1 VKQQGLTAEFC
12 GTQNHHQIRAAQT
25 AGTEHS
31 GVNPTPIL
39 IKKKELAKRLS
50 VSPHTIDAWV
60 QRREIP
66 CIKVTARLYLY
77 EIDAVMVA
85 IRKKYGTD
93 VA

>member
-1 VKQQGLTAEFC
+1 MKAIIQST
-12 GTQNHHQIRAAQT
+12 THQT
-25 AGTEHS
+25 MNSSHS
-31 GVNPTPIL
+31 NSTTGSPVSNQPVL

-66 CIKVTARLYLY
+66 CIKVTPRLYLY
-77 EIDAVMVA
+77 EVDAVMAA
-85 IRKKYGTD
+85 IRKKYRID

>member
-1 VKQQGLTAEFC
+1 MKAIIQST
-12 GTQNHHQIRAAQT
+12 THQTMNSSYSNSTTGSPVSNQP
-25 AGTEHS
+25 
-31 GVNPTPIL
+31 VL

-66 CIKVTARLYLY
+66 CIKVTPRLYLY
-77 EIDAVMVA
+77 EVDAVMAA
-85 IRKKYGTD
+85 IRKKYRID

>member
-1 VKQQGLTAEFC
+1 MKAIIQST
-12 GTQNHHQIRAAQT
+12 THQTMNSSYSNSTTGSPVSNQP
-25 AGTEHS
+25 
-31 GVNPTPIL
+31 VL

-66 CIKVTARLYLY
+66 CIKVTPRLYLY
-77 EIDAVMVA
+77 EFDAVMAA
-85 IRKKYGTD
+85 IRKKYRID

>member
-1 VKQQGLTAEFC
+1 MKAIIQST
-12 GTQNHHQIRAAQT
+12 THQTMNSSYSNSTTGSPVSNQP
-25 AGTEHS
+25 
-31 GVNPTPIL
+31 VL

-66 CIKVTARLYLY
+66 CIKVKPRLYLY
-77 EIDAVMVA
+77 EVDAVMAA
-85 IRKKYGTD
+85 IRKKYRID

>member
-1 VKQQGLTAEFC
+1 MKAIIQSIT
-12 GTQNHHQIRAAQT
+12 HQTMNSSYSNSTTGSPVSNQP
-25 AGTEHS
+25 
-31 GVNPTPIL
+31 VL

-66 CIKVTARLYLY
+66 CIKVTPRLYLY
-77 EIDAVMVA
+77 EFDAVMAA
-85 IRKKYGTD
+85 IRKKYRID

>member
-1 VKQQGLTAEFC
+1 MKAIIQSIT
-12 GTQNHHQIRAAQT
+12 HQTMNSSCSNSTTGSPVSNQP
-25 AGTEHS
+25 
-31 GVNPTPIL
+31 VL

-66 CIKVTARLYLY
+66 CIKVTPRLYLY
-77 EIDAVMVA
+77 EFDAVIAA
-85 IRKKYGTD
+85 IRKKYRID